1 MKKKGA
7 AYRRML
13 MSFVA
18 VFSLPLCLTILFYF
32 YSDRVIDSQMGQSDQ
47 SLISAIG
54 SACDQELSRYQSILS
69 WVAAG
74 DAVQTFGNRTESDPE
89 LEAQLK
95 ASLFQAS
102 VATGREQTLFVC
114 FPKLDMVYAVE
125 DDTVNLYGI
134 PEYFGD
140 AGLQMYLQSG
150 FSAERV
156 AGELGEDSLALTCSD
171 GSSVMVG
178 IVTDPRTLCGA
189 GTGVSQETG
198 YDWLLLDEDGDILR
212 GDLAAQNYEGRTT
225 AASKIRGW
233 SYILVNTG
241 DSFNSA
247 SQIWLFFMVGL
258 VVCTLIGWLIL
269 EKAVL
274 INYAPVEE
282 LMQPFKNKR
291 GARKKNEFQFLQE
304 QISTLISRQA
314 DMQSTISRSKSEMR
328 KWHLSMMLAKPYIG
342 QESDPEWH
350 ALANSFVDQQN
361 MVLLIRPKPQPEG
374 PPVSDRDEEL
384 RQFIIEN
391 VFTEKV
397 GESFVCHM
405 TRIDGYQAMVVT
417 DSDLAHK
424 QEKLWEI
431 IYDTQ
436 AIILENFQFQPVAA
450 SGGIHTG
457 AEALHA
463 SYLEAREAEEFISV
477 VEQDCIP
484 YDTIRDNILRKYDY
498 SVQAEARIVS
508 ALETGNAELAVA
520 FIDKILERNF
530 CPNGATS
537 NMRRCLLGDI
547 YCTLL
552 KAADEKGCIERIEIS
567 YNSFGIEQPLDE
579 LRAKYASVV
588 RSICQDAQS
597 GTEISSDK
605 ELCLRIMDYIREN
618 YADPKLNISQTALQ
632 FRMSPTA
639 LSTMFKSEMG
649 KSLLKAINEVRAEH
663 ATEYLRQGFS
673 VSETAEKVGIT
684 ESSSFIRLYRKEM
697 GITPGQMKTHLKN
710 ENL

>member
-32 YSDRVIDSQMGQSDQ
+32 YSDRVMDGQMEQSDQ

-54 SACDQELSRYQSILS
+54 SACDQEISRYQSILNWIADS
-69 WVAAG
+69 
-74 DAVQTFGNRTESDPE
+74 DAVQILADRTESDPE
-89 LEAQLK
+89 QDAQLK
-95 ASLFQAS
+95 TMLSQMPEASSKEQA
-102 VATGREQTLFVC
+102 LFVC
-114 FPKLDMVYAVE
+114 FPKLNLVYAAE

-140 AGLQMYLQSG
+140 TGLQMYLQPG
-150 FSAERV
+150 FSACRM
-156 AGELGEDSLALTCSD
+156 AGKWGEDALVLTSSD
-171 GSSVMVG
+171 GSSVVVG
-178 IVTDPRTLCGA
+178 VVADPRMGA
-189 GTGVSQETG
+189 GISQESG
-198 YDWLLLDEDGDILR
+198 YDWLLLDEDSNVLR
-212 GDLAAQNYEGRTT
+212 GDVALQTYQGRST
-225 AASKIRGW
+225 AVSRIDGW
-233 SYILVNTG
+233 TYILINTG
-241 DSFNSA
+241 DSFSSA
-247 SQIWLFFMVGL
+247 SQIRLFFVVGL
-258 VVCTLIGWLIL
+258 VICTLIGWLIL
-269 EKAVL
+269 EKVVL

-282 LMQPFKNKR
+282 LMRPFKNRR
-291 GARKKNEFQFLQE
+291 GGRKKNEFQFLQE

-328 KWHLSMMLAKPYIG
+328 KWHLSMMLAKPYIR
-342 QESDPEWH
+342 QENDPEWQN
-350 ALANSFVDQQN
+350 LASSFADQQN

-374 PPVSDRDEEL
+374 PPVSDGDEEL

-397 GESFVCHM
+397 EESFACQM
-405 TRIDGYQAMVVT
+405 TRIDGYQAMIVS
-417 DSDLAHK
+417 DPDLAYK
-424 QEKLWEI
+424 QPKLWEI

-436 AIILENFQFQPVAA
+436 AIVLENFQFQPVAA

-457 AEALHA
+457 AEGLHA
-463 SYLEAREAEEFISV
+463 SYLEAREAEEFVSA
-477 VEQDCIP
+477 VEHDCVP

-498 SVQAEARIVS
+498 SVQAEARILS
-508 ALETGNAELAVA
+508 ALQTGNAELAIA
-520 FIDKILERNF
+520 FIDKLLERNF
-530 CPNGATS
+530 SPNGATS

-567 YNSFGIEQPLDE
+567 YNSFGIEQSLDE
-579 LRAKYASVV
+579 LRAKYALVV
-588 RSICQDAQS
+588 RSICQDTQPRA
-597 GTEISSDK
+597 EISSDK

-639 LSTMFKSEMG
+639 LSSMFKSEMG

-663 ATEYLRQGFS
+663 ATEFLRQGFS

-710 ENL
+710 ENQ

>member
-13 MSFVA
+13 ISFVA
-18 VFSLPLCLTILFYF
+18 VFSLPLCLTILFYL
-32 YSDRVIDSQMGQSDQ
+32 YSDRVTDSQLAQSDQ

-54 SACDQELSRYQSILS
+54 SACDQEISRYQSILNY
-69 WVAAG
+69 VAG
-74 DAVQTFGNRTESDPE
+74 NDTVQAMGERTESDPE
-89 LEAQLK
+89 LETQLK
-95 ASLFQAS
+95 TVLTQ
-102 VATGREQTLFVC
+102 VAEVSSQEQTLFVC
-114 FPKLDMVYAVE
+114 LPKLGLVFTSETDRVSQYS
-125 DDTVNLYGI
+125 I
-134 PEYFGD
+134 FEYFGD
-140 AGLQMYLQSG
+140 VGAQMYQQTG
-150 FSAERV
+150 FSAKRMS
-156 AGELGEDSLALTCSD
+156 GKWGEDALFLTSSD

-178 IVTDPRTLCGA
+178 IVADPQMEA
-189 GTGVSQETG
+189 GISRESG
-198 YDWLLLDEDGDILR
+198 YDWLLLNEDGDILR
-212 GDLAAQNYEGRTT
+212 GDVALRTYQGRST
-225 AASKIRGW
+225 AVSRIDGW
-233 SYILVNTG
+233 TYVLINTG

-247 SQIWLFFMVGL
+247 FQIRLFFMVGL
-258 VVCTLIGWLIL
+258 VICTLIGWLIL
-269 EKAVL
+269 EKVVL

-282 LMQPFKNKR
+282 LMLPFKNKR
-291 GARKKNEFQFLQE
+291 SARKKNEFQFLQE

-314 DMQSTISRSKSEMR
+314 DMQNTISRSKSEMR
-328 KWHLSMMLAKPYIG
+328 KWHLSMMLAKPYIR
-342 QESDPEWH
+342 QESDPEWQD
-350 ALANSFVDQQN
+350 LAGSFADQQN
-361 MVLLIRPKPQPEG
+361 MVLLIRPKPQPQG
-374 PPVSDRDEEL
+374 PAVSERDEEL

-397 GESFVCHM
+397 GESFACHM
-405 TRIDGYQAMVVT
+405 TRIDGYQAMVVS
-417 DSDLAHK
+417 DQDLANK
-424 QEKLWEI
+424 QQKLWEI

-436 AIILENFQFQPVAA
+436 VIVLENFQFQPVTA

-457 AEALHA
+457 AEGLHA
-463 SYLEAREAEEFISV
+463 SYLEAREAEEFVSV
-477 VEQDCIP
+477 VEQDCVV
-484 YDTIRDNILRKYDY
+484 YDSIRDNILRKYDY
-498 SVQAEARIVS
+498 SVQAENRILS
-508 ALETGNAELAVA
+508 ALQTGNAELAIA
-520 FIDKILERNF
+520 FIDKLLERNF
-530 CPNGATS
+530 APNGATS

-552 KAADEKGCIERIEIS
+552 KAADEKGCIERIEVS

-579 LRAKYASVV
+579 LRAKYALVV
-588 RSICQDAQS
+588 RSICQDTQPRA
-597 GTEISSDK
+597 EISSDK

-663 ATEYLRQGFS
+663 ATEFLRQGFS

-710 ENL
+710 ENT